1 MRPHASRHGPGRQPS
16 RLGTRRQLWTLTGQG
31 SKTTPNPGK
40 QRPAQRADSAAILA
54 PRRCVLQKLRIH
66 MLCPRCHSLLY
77 LWAAAPTQGHTHR
90 TWHLRRPHRRSTP
103 IQLIRA
109 PAGIGMV
116 RRHRRSGGVL
126 GHILGRSGCLFWG
139 HRRAGGSVAWKTIQL
154 RSGRAHPFFHSF
166 TNDGQMH
173 KPLSLSQNCNNVR
186 MSGMFNISC
195 GSIRVW
201 GDDGS
206 PDLCGQRVNS
216 LWQNRSPPPSL
227 KNRAGGK
234 GKKKSSLK
242 TTKED
247 ASGKIE
253 V

>member
-1 MRPHASRHGPGRQPS
+1 MEAYAGSLQLPGEIGRLAHPHDVRDAVAAAFSYVQVQVGLSGGVHDEEAHRGNGDEG
-16 RLGTRRQLWTLTGQG
+16 RLGPDQDGAGSRCGCRRGA
-31 SKTTPNPGK
+31 S
-40 QRPAQRADSAAILA
+40 
-54 PRRCVLQKLRIH
+54 C
-66 MLCPRCHSLLY
+66 
-77 LWAAAPTQGHTHR
+77 
-90 TWHLRRPHRRSTP
+90 RRPRRRSTP

-216 LWQNRSPPPSL
+216 LWQNRSPPPFL